1 MERAT
6 GTMNNT
12 LSDYAGNHMW
22 IMDHHIYSEVR
33 IAHLTSVNL
42 ALHDLSY
49 GKATWIVRSN
59 YSHFTPLLIVTELV
73 NRMYVMRR
81 RLASTL
87 RVPL

>member
-1 MERAT
+1 MQRIGAS
-6 GTMNNT
+6 GRKAVA
-12 LSDYAGNHMW
+12 LGGAGAFEST
-22 IMDHHIYSEVR
+22 I
-33 IAHLTSVNL
+33 
-42 ALHDLSY
+42 
-49 GKATWIVRSN
+49 RSN